1 MTDAAGGR
9 RVALDVS
16 RPIWE
21 RCFTVAP
28 LVLVGTRDEDGSP
41 DLAPKHMVTPMG
53 WENYFGF
60 VCTPAHSTYRN
71 IRRTGVFTVSYPR
84 PSQILFAGL
93 AASPRCESGEK
104 PVLDAF
110 TTFPAEQVD
119 GVFIEDAYLFLE
131 CEHHRTYDDFGA
143 NSLITG
149 RIVAACVD
157 ADALRASERDDQELI
172 RDAPLFAYLHP
183 GRFASVDSSNAF
195 PFPAHMKK

>member
-1 MTDAAGGR
+1 MTEAAGSR

-41 DLAPKHMVTPMG
+41 DLAPKHMVSPMG

-60 VCTPAHSTYRN
+60 VCTPSHSTYGN
-71 IRRTGVFTVSYPR
+71 IRRTGVFTVSFPK
-84 PSQILFAGL
+84 PSQVLFAGL
-93 AASPRCESGEK
+93 AASPRCDTGEK

-110 TTFPAEQVD
+110 STIPAEEVD
-119 GVFIEDAYLFLE
+119 GVLVEDAYLLLE
-131 CEHHRTYDDFGA
+131 CEHYRTYDDFGV

-149 RIVAACVD
+149 RIVAARVD
-157 ADALRASERDDQELI
+157 AAALRSSDRDDQELI
-172 RDAPLFAYLHP
+172 HEAPLFAYLHP
-183 GRFASVDSSNAF
+183 GRFASIDASNAF
-195 PFPAHMKK
+195 PFPADMKK